1 MKKLIDVLRKVL
13 NPFLKK
19 LIKPLI
25 RTYGIRSLLRNI
37 LKPFILS
44 MQGNRGKLKRNI
56 SSLNFDQ
63 LSFYGVTFQKSI
75 IKHSPF
81 PNNIEDE
88 INNIIDLYKTHEEV
102 LNYKNGNP
110 FKNGEVLK
118 KSFYFIRGKEGIH
131 FNKGNS
137 NLQKKYDG
145 IDVGL
150 IDIYNPQIP
159 LSNDHWISKI
169 IDEGKNII
177 SKNIDFES
185 HNIRFTHSNLYIY
198 KNVFKPRCLHVDSY
212 KKQFKCFIPLTI
224 SNSKERGCYA
234 FVPFSHR
241 LPLNGLQIFGR
252 LLNFLI
258 SNSDIGYI
266 PSGDGN
272 LFHLDTALPLLVEP
286 RDLIITCQ
294 KGIHGDIP
302 SKNPIDRY
310 VLVLNYLE
318 GEWNF

>member
-1 MKKLIDVLRKVL
+1 M
-13 NPFLKK
+13 
-19 LIKPLI
+19 
-25 RTYGIRSLLRNI
+25 
-37 LKPFILS
+37 
-44 MQGNRGKLKRNI
+44 
-56 SSLNFDQ
+56 
-63 LSFYGVTFQKSI
+63 
-75 IKHSPF
+75 
-81 PNNIEDE
+81 
-88 INNIIDLYKTHEEV
+88 
-102 LNYKNGNP
+102 
-110 FKNGEVLK
+110 
-118 KSFYFIRGKEGIH
+118 
-131 FNKGNS
+131 
-137 NLQKKYDG
+137 
-145 IDVGL
+145 
-150 IDIYNPQIP
+150 
-159 LSNDHWISKI
+159 
-169 IDEGKNII
+169 
-177 SKNIDFES
+177 
-185 HNIRFTHSNLYIY
+185 
-198 KNVFKPRCLHVDSY
+198 HVDSY